1 MPASPVMKGVVGK
14 GPFDTGGEE
23 EEEIWPA
30 LYMVQSF
37 VRDCVKRRKH
47 QHKLAFDL
55 NASD

>member
-1 MPASPVMKGVVGK
+1 MKGVVGK